1 MIAKEFKDMKV
12 RFFVMFFL
20 LFGTFVLLV
29 VMKDYTPTLAEM
41 LKNVP
46 EGFLEKLGVT
56 EDFINKLS
64 EWNFYIITQW
74 YGKNLGQF
82 VPIFAIIMA
91 FPVFA
96 REIENETIELLLVR
110 MSRRKLFNVKFF
122 TSLVFTFLA
131 LTVLALV
138 PIPVSWIIGEKLDT
152 GLVFKYLLVEM
163 ITTYLWFSITVF
175 FSVISSDQVK
185 PLIASIALLAG
196 TTVLGGFVRVLS
208 ALNTYSYVLKGEF
221 TLWPSLIYTLS
232 GVVFTY
238 LSRRSF
244 KTRDF

>member
-1 MIAKEFKDMKV
+1 
-12 RFFVMFFL
+12 
-20 LFGTFVLLV
+20 
-29 VMKDYTPTLAEM
+29 
-41 LKNVP
+41 
-46 EGFLEKLGVT
+46 
-56 EDFINKLS
+56 
-64 EWNFYIITQW
+64 
-74 YGKNLGQF
+74 
-82 VPIFAIIMA
+82 
-91 FPVFA
+91 
-96 REIENETIELLLVR
+96 
-110 MSRRKLFNVKFF
+110 
-122 TSLVFTFLA
+122 
-131 LTVLALV
+131 
-138 PIPVSWIIGEKLDT
+138 VSWFIGEKLDT
-152 GLVFKYLLVEM
+152 GLVFRYLLVEM
-163 ITTYLWFSITVF
+163 ITIYLWFSITVF